1 MKKKIIG
8 IFVCIIVMTT
18 AFSISTAIIDTATA
32 TITKPQ
38 QYDIVIM
45 WINGGFGI
53 TAGIK
58 NTDETNPI
66 TVVCTITLSGMVLPK
81 IKSKTYTIGP
91 GITQHMP
98 MHVIGLGPI
107 TITVTAASSAFTT
120 KAKVF
125 GFFVKVA

>member
-8 IFVCIIVMTT
+8 IFVCTLAIAALST
-18 AFSISTAIIDTATA
+18 SSTAIDTT
-32 TITKPQ
+32 TNTKPQ
-38 QYDIVIM
+38 QCDVVVM

-66 TVVCTITLSGMVLPK
+66 TVVCTITLTGPVFPK
-81 IKSKTYTIGP
+81 TKSKTYTIGP
-91 GITQHMP
+91 GIVQRMP
-98 MHVIGLGPI
+98 MHVIGLGMI
-107 TITVTAASSAFTT
+107 IITVTAGSASFSTT
-120 KAKVF
+120 AKVF